1 MTEPS
6 ADARA
11 RWLPLSVFALSTA
24 INYLDRQALATVVP
38 LLQAEFH
45 LSNEQY
51 GLILSAFSVM
61 YAGGAVLAGLIIDR
75 AGLGRVIS
83 VAVGLWSCTGIAT
96 GLTRG
101 LGGLVACRAALGA
114 SEAAGIPSAGKA
126 IHQYLKPAERAM
138 GNALNQA
145 GVSLGAALAPP
156 VATWLALRYGW
167 RSAFVAT
174 GFVGLLWIPVWRWA
188 ASHGPSQRAPATD
201 FRAGFAILRDS
212 RMWGYMAANALS
224 MVGYSL
230 WTNWTTKYLVS
241 ARHLTLAQ
249 AAWYAWI
256 PPVAATAGGFAGGWL
271 SWRRVAGGS
280 AAPAARLRAC
290 LAAAFLSLAT
300 AAVPAAPSAAW
311 ATAGIAVSFFAVA
324 AFSVNLYSLPLD
336 VFGGGRAA
344 FAVSMLVASYGAAQ
358 GIISWAFGRTVDLHG
373 YTPLVMLA
381 AFTPMAAYGVLAIA
395 HPRNSV
401 SANPAFSS
409 ITM

>member
-1 MTEPS
+1 MTDPS

-174 GFVGLLWIPVWRWA
+174 GFVGLLWIPGRT
-188 ASHGPSQRAPATD
+188 Q
-201 FRAGFAILRDS
+201 AGR
-212 RMWGYMAANALS
+212 
-224 MVGYSL
+224 
-230 WTNWTTKYLVS
+230 
-241 ARHLTLAQ
+241 
-249 AAWYAWI
+249 
-256 PPVAATAGGFAGGWL
+256 
-271 SWRRVAGGS
+271 
-280 AAPAARLRAC
+280 
-290 LAAAFLSLAT
+290 
-300 AAVPAAPSAAW
+300 
-311 ATAGIAVSFFAVA
+311 
-324 AFSVNLYSLPLD
+324 
-336 VFGGGRAA
+336 GGR
-344 FAVSMLVASYGAAQ
+344 
-358 GIISWAFGRTVDLHG
+358 
-373 YTPLVMLA
+373 
-381 AFTPMAAYGVLAIA
+381 
-395 HPRNSV
+395 RNR
-401 SANPAFSS
+401 ARP
-409 ITM
+409 